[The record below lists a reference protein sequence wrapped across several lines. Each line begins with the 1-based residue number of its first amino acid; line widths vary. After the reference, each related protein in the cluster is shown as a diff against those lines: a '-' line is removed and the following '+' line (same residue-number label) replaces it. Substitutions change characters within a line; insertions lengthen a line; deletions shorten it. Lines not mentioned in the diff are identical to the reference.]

1 MFCFKYVIGTV
12 VCNKGSFFYVKK
24 VLFNIKGRNT
34 YKTYDEA
41 QAKADS
47 LNGKL

>member
-1 MFCFKYVIGTV
+1 MFKFKYVIGV
-12 VCNKGSFFYVKK
+12 YAGRDGFYFYVRRI
-24 VLFNIKGRNT
+24 LFNIKGRST